1 MQGTRVWEDS
11 LEKGMATQT
20 SILVWG
26 IPWTEEPGGLQ
37 SMGLRKSQTWLMR
50 LKQQMYFQPFN
61 FCPLSNRKIKQSRNR
76 ILASLFTKFRPIF
89 YLSPRRLN
97 EELKITQLLA
107 LNLTEFSWEAQ
118 AAISLHFP
126 HSPDYLETQIF
137 LESLPRISRW
147 RRATCPQAPVASLPP
162 GMVASWSVRPPLF
175 SSRLWKHLLIHFS
188 FFKGV

>member
-1 MQGTRVWEDS
+1 
-11 LEKGMATQT
+11 MATQT

-37 SMGLRKSQTWLMR
+37 STGLLKSQTWLKR
-50 LKQQMYFQPFN
+50 LKQQMYFQPFD

-76 ILASLFTKFRPIF
+76 IASLFTKFRPIF

-97 EELKITQLLA
+97 EEWKITQLLA

-118 AAISLHFP
+118 AAFSLHFP
-126 HSPDYLETQIF
+126 HSSNYLETQSF

-147 RRATCPQAPVASLPP
+147 RRATSPQAPVASLPP

-175 SSRLWKHLLIHFS
+175 SSRLWKHFLIHFS

>member
-147 RRATCPQAPVASLPP
+147 RCRAGNTHKNVH
-162 GMVASWSVRPPLF
+162 
-175 SSRLWKHLLIHFS
+175 SSRVHNSSILASCLMSINRRMD
-188 FFKGV
+188 